1 MLFKLFF
8 LKVIF
13 LILFSCNTTTNENKN
28 NFNPLTEDSTNIIL
42 RPSPKVENG
51 ECIANKLSFLVGQP
65 DSALDA
71 MEYPLNTRILVVGQ
85 VVSDDLDP
93 KRLNLVI
100 GSERRII
107 FVYCG

>member
-1 MLFKLFF
+1 MLFKLFLF
-8 LKVIF
+8 KVIF
-13 LILFSCNTTTNENKN
+13 IILLSCNTTTTENKSN
-28 NFNPLTEDSTNIIL
+28 LSLLTEDDTNIIL
-42 RPSPKVENG
+42 RPSPKAENG

-65 DSALDA
+65 DSALNA
-71 MEYPLNTRILVVGQ
+71 MEYPLNTRILVAGQ